1 MLFCMSDPSIFF
13 ILHEHSPGRSW
24 CGLGCAAFCWC
35 ENVPLTPLCLVCI
48 TKPWAARKCGE
59 GWADVITE
67 LVKFSS
73 NYPQGRCFLALGLFF
88 LVLSAE
94 MQGVPRCCVCFCSC
108 MGGAVRGLQPSL
120 ELWHRGLAPFPEPVA
135 IFLREMAIY
144 FFFFLLFAGLSGSAS
159 CPLLSLGT
167 GCVQRGQQWQVSSV
181 PNIPL
186 GFSSSAQQGGAAS
199 PAALPGALG
208 EAVVKVLLVVCISL
222 MMVLDDG
229 FH

>member
-1 MLFCMSDPSIFF
+1 MPCV
-13 ILHEHSPGRSW
+13 HH
-24 CGLGCAAFCWC
+24 
-35 ENVPLTPLCLVCI
+35 
-48 TKPWAARKCGE
+48 KPWAACKCGE

-73 NYPQGRCFLALGLFF
+73 NYPQGCCFLALGLFF

-135 IFLREMAIY
+135 IFLCEMAIY
-144 FFFFLLFAGLSGSAS
+144 FFSFCCLLVCQGVQAALCSRLA
-159 CPLLSLGT
+159 L
-167 GCVQRGQQWQVSSV
+167 VQRGQQWQVSSV

-208 EAVVKVLLVVCISL
+208 ESVVKVLLVVCISL